1 VNFDDFFAAL
11 WPEIREQPAAF
22 PWQRELARRVL
33 ADGKWPA
40 SLNLPTSA
48 GKTAV
53 LDIAVWS
60 LAHCEQTNRTSP
72 RRIFFVVDRR
82 IVVDEAAKRARFI
95 RDRLAVAT
103 DGILRDAADR
113 LRALSGTGVPLEVSV
128 MRGGMPRE
136 TAWASSPAQ
145 PAIILTTV
153 DQLGSRLLFRG
164 YGVTPEMAPIHAGL
178 AGTDSL
184 VFLDEAHLSAA
195 FQETLEAI
203 RRFSGT
209 EWRSKEVARPIEV
222 VSMSATPDQ
231 PAGFV
236 FRETYTDGEQPSA
249 ELRRR
254 LEAHKQTHLIEVLTG
269 TEPPQSAS
277 AGKKGKWLR
286 EEPERRAKLVEELA
300 ALAQASFNDD
310 ARVRVVG
317 VVVNRVASAREVFQR
332 LDKNRRAGRCDA
344 DLLLLTGRCR
354 PLDRD
359 RLLRRF
365 RSRLRAGRTRTD
377 SDARLIV
384 VATQC
389 IEAGANFDFDSI
401 VTEIAS
407 LDALRQRF
415 GRLDRF
421 GELENTTAR
430 IVARTDHIHRSASAD
445 LIYGN
450 ALKMTWKALHD
461 SLPKA
466 KKKESQAESPLIDF
480 GIKWLE
486 LPGDKELADCLAP
499 RKHAPVLLS
508 AHLDLFC
515 QTSPRPHP
523 DPDVAAYLHG
533 PASDTADVSV
543 VWRADLDA
551 AHENDWAEIV
561 SLVPPSSAEAM
572 PVPLGAVRAWLA
584 ESRSEDDLADV
595 EGIHDL
601 ADVEGRPM
609 AVGGDRSTRRAL
621 LWLGTRSLAA
631 SKAEDGIADRLGTRL
646 ITATELFPGCTV
658 IVPAS
663 YGGADDFGWSPLA
676 QQVVFDHGDAAF
688 SRQRGRPALRLSAPV
703 FQSWIGDAALIDSG
717 FLKQL
722 TALDFTGTD
731 EDWDESDSTGRAL
744 TMLRLLSA
752 QTALPDAQ
760 RKLANELLDAP
771 DKLRTQAYP
780 GGHGLVVLGPR
791 RTMTAPVRLD
801 EGNDSSFGAHVPVTL
816 EAHTENVF
824 RQVVEFTAR
833 CPLAIDA
840 LRGDLQL
847 AAKLHDLGKCDRRFQ
862 TLLRQGDRVAAAT
875 GPVLAKSATRPASAN
890 ERRRARERAGV
901 PVGWRHELLTLS
913 LLEDGSNLASHPLSA
928 AIDRDLVQHLIASH
942 HGYCRAIA
950 PTIDDPA
957 PPPAKLDWNG
967 QRLASDA
974 TYVWPRLDSGITD
987 RFWKLVR
994 RYGWFGLA
1002 YLEAVLRLAD
1012 HRASAQERQISCP
1025 R

>member
-1 VNFDDFFAAL
+1 MNFDDFFAAL
-11 WPEIREQPAAF
+11 WPEIREQPPAF

-33 ADGKWPA
+33 AEGKWPA
-40 SLNLPTSA
+40 SLDLPTSA

-60 LAHCEQTNRTSP
+60 LAHCEQTSRMSP

-82 IVVDEAAKRARFI
+82 IVVDEAAERARLI
-95 RDRLAVAT
+95 RDRLSAAT

-113 LRALSGTGVPLEVSV
+113 LRALSSTGVPLEVSV

-136 TAWASSPAQ
+136 TAWVSSPAQ
-145 PAIILTTV
+145 PAMILTTV

-195 FQETLEAI
+195 FRETLEAI

-209 EWRSKEVARPIEV
+209 KWRSKEVARPIEV
-222 VSMSATPDQ
+222 VSMSATLGQ

-254 LEAHKQTHLIEVLTG
+254 LEAHKQTHLVEVPTG
-269 TEPPQSAS
+269 TEPPKSAS
-277 AGKKGKWLR
+277 AGEKRKWLR
-286 EEPERRAKLVEELA
+286 GERGRRATLVAKLA
-300 ALAQASFNDD
+300 ALAQESFNE

-332 LDKNRRAGRCDA
+332 LDEARRTGRCDA

-365 RSRLRAGRTRTD
+365 WSRLRAGRARTD

-389 IEAGANFDFDSI
+389 IEAGANLDFDSI

-430 IVARTDHIHRSASAD
+430 IVARTDHVHRNASAD
-445 LIYGN
+445 LIYGS
-450 ALKMTWKALHD
+450 ALKTTWKALHD
-461 SLPKA
+461 SLPNA
-466 KKKESQAESPLIDF
+466 KKKKPQAELPLIDF
-480 GIKWLE
+480 GIKWLK
-486 LPGDKELADCLAP
+486 LPGGEELTDCLAP

-561 SLVPPSSAEAM
+561 SLIPPSSAEAM
-572 PVPLGAVRAWLA
+572 PVPLSAVRAWLA
-584 ESRSEDDLADV
+584 ESRPADDLADV
-595 EGIHDL
+595 EGIP
-601 ADVEGRPM
+601 V
-609 AVGGDRSTRRAL
+609 AVGGDRSSRKAL
-621 LWLGTRSLAA
+621 LWLGTHSLAA
-631 SKAEDGIADRLGTRL
+631 SKAEDEIADRSGTRL
-646 ITATELFPGCTV
+646 ITANELFPGCTV

-676 QQVVFDHGDAAF
+676 QRVVFDHGDTAC
-688 SRQRGRPALRLSAPV
+688 SRQLGRPALRLSAPV

-717 FLKQL
+717 VLKRL
-722 TALDFTGTD
+722 TALVLTETD
-731 EDWDESDSTGRAL
+731 EDSDDEDSVDRAL

-752 QTALPDAQ
+752 QSALPDAQ
-760 RKLANELLDAP
+760 RELAIELLAAP

-780 GGHGLVVLGPR
+780 GGHGLVVIGPR
-791 RTMTAPVRLD
+791 RTTPAPVRLD
-801 EGNDSSFGAHVPVTL
+801 EGNDSSFGARGPITL
-816 EAHTENVF
+816 EAHTEKVF
-824 RQVVEFTAR
+824 QQVVGFTTQ
-833 CPLAIDA
+833 CPLATDA
-840 LRGDLQL
+840 LRGDLKL

-913 LLEDGSNLASHPLSA
+913 LLEDGSNLDGSNLASHPLSA
-928 AIDRDLVQHLIASH
+928 AVDRDLVQHLITSH

-950 PTIDDPA
+950 PIIEDPA
-957 PPPAKLDWNG
+957 PPSAKLDWNG

-974 TYVWPRLDSGITD
+974 AYVWSRLDSGITD
-987 RFWKLVR
+987 RFWGLVR

-1012 HRASAQERQISCP
+1012 HRASAQECQTS
-1025 R
+1025 